1 MLRHPYVPRLA
12 GVIALAAAMM
22 SMGCAERLTPE
33 LVRAYLD
40 EPAGDVGPDAMT
52 KVTRDLFRTSGA
64 TSAERFV
71 DLLRLDQDGGGTQ
84 NALPVQTGVLE
95 TAGDVFC
102 VSSLVADIATF
113 DGCELGD
120 SCSAEL
126 VLDSCL
132 LRVGDEGDEDARGKF
147 VLKLDNDVEGGA
159 SVSTL
164 GIEMAGWESSRDD
177 AELTTFNG
185 VIALEVTE
193 ADDDDALE
201 LVFASDFEAGVKRKE
216 RGFFDDGIEELVH
229 MSAGLRFAAETS
241 DLGGRGSLEVLTFVD
256 EDGGRSQSVSVVMSA
271 EGHQLDAENAVAS
284 ASLEVR
290 GDNGTFTCTWGG
302 TSQSADRDGLR
313 VQSSGECI
321 DEDGEVFS
329 FDGSA
334 DDLPSSSG

>member
-1 MLRHPYVPRLA
+1 MNRLFCARLA
-12 GVIALAAAMM
+12 GAVVAATAMM
-22 SMGCAERLTPE
+22 STGCAERLTPE
-33 LVRAYLD
+33 LVRGYLD
-40 EPAGDVGPDAMT
+40 EPAGDVSPEAMT

-64 TSAERFV
+64 TAAERFV
-71 DLLRLDQDGGGTQ
+71 DLLRFNQGGGGTN

-95 TAGDVFC
+95 AAGDVFC

-120 SCSAEL
+120 SCNAEL

-132 LRVGDEGDEDARGKF
+132 LRIGDEGDEDARGKF
-147 VLKLDNDVEGGA
+147 VLKLDNEVTSSA

-164 GIEMAGWESSRDD
+164 GIELGGWESSRDD

-185 VIALEVTE
+185 VIAVEVTE
-193 ADDDDALE
+193 DNDDSALE

-216 RGFFDDGIEELVH
+216 RGFFDDGIEELVN
-229 MSAGLRFAAETS
+229 MSAGLRFAAETD

-271 EGHQLDAENAVAS
+271 EGHQIDAESAVAS

-290 GDNGTFTCTWGG
+290 GSNGTFSCTWGG
-302 TSQSADRDGLR
+302 TSQSADRDGIR

-334 DDLPSSSG
+334 DDLASSSG